1 MSTASFISIA
11 IAIFI
16 VGGIAFFAQDW
27 VRAAKGGTKE
37 HDTPNKL
44 RK

>member
-1 MSTASFISIA
+1 MSTASLISIA

-16 VGGIAFFAQDW
+16 VGGIAFFAQTW
-27 VRAAKGGTKE
+27 VKAAKGGTKE
-37 HDTPNKL
+37 NDTPSNL